1 MKEVLLSGRKW
12 QTAYVLNRKVPEVRI
27 LLLPQIGSLAQ
38 LDQSMTLR
46 TSGSGVRISHESQLL
61 PYGVTVSTSDSGS
74 GGGGSNPSGA
84 TKQGALADLV
94 YAQD

>member
-1 MKEVLLSGRKW
+1 
-12 QTAYVLNRKVPEVRI
+12 
-27 LLLPQIGSLAQ
+27 
-38 LDQSMTLR
+38 MTLR

-61 PYGVTVSTSDSGS
+61 PYGVMVSTSDSGS

-84 TKQGALADLV
+84 TRQGALADLV

>member
-1 MKEVLLSGRKW
+1 M
-12 QTAYVLNRKVPEVRI
+12 
-27 LLLPQIGSLAQ
+27 GS
-38 LDQSMTLR
+38 SP
-46 TSGSGVRISHESQLL
+46 SSQELFH
-61 PYGVTVSTSDSGS
+61 GVTVSTSDSGS

>member
-1 MKEVLLSGRKW
+1 
-12 QTAYVLNRKVPEVRI
+12 
-27 LLLPQIGSLAQ
+27 
-38 LDQSMTLR
+38 MTLR
-46 TSGSGVRISHESQLL
+46 TSGSGVRVSHESRLL

-84 TKQGALADLV
+84 TSQGALADLV